1 MRLLIRGEAVFKL
14 KATHGLPLDFALDR
28 IVNEGG
34 HAIAWVGFVE
44 EARRNGWWDF
54 QTLQVIEEGMEDA
67 QLPRDMQKAIK
78 DRLKV
83 YMLANP
89 LTH

>member
-1 MRLLIRGEAVFKL
+1 MRYLVNGASVFNL
-14 KATHGLPLDFALDR
+14 KTRHGLPLDFALDR
-28 IVNEGG
+28 LINQGG

-54 QTLQVIEEGMEDA
+54 QTFQCIEEGMQDA
-67 QLPRDMQKAIK
+67 QLPRDMQEAIK

-83 YMLANP
+83 YMLAHP
-89 LTH
+89 LKH